1 MNLYKREKYLKK
13 IRPFYSEEDLI
24 KVITG
29 VRRCGKSSLMETI
42 CDELK
47 QTMGVK
53 DEQIIYIDLDSRKNR
68 NIKTADAL
76 ETLIES
82 QTTPKE
88 KIYLFIDE
96 IQNVDSFEEVIN
108 GYRTD
113 GGYSIFITGSNSYL
127 LSGEM
132 STKLTG
138 RYIEFELYTLSFDE
152 YLEMKRFYNKDIN
165 PNTIVELNNYI
176 LEGGFPRTIQ
186 FDDLQVKR
194 TYTESVVR
202 EIFEKDIRKR
212 VKIRNREAFESV
224 EHFIINNFG
233 ATTSIS
239 GLQESLEKNG
249 MKISRATLSN
259 YIKILVDAKILYE
272 CSRFDMKSKKSLSG
286 EKKYYVSDL
295 SFYFSLNTDNKI
307 NYGPVLENIVYFY
320 AKSQGYSISVGRIGK
335 LECDFILRDHKMN
348 YAYVQVAYTI
358 ALSKITEDRE
368 YKSLESIRDN
378 YPKYVMTTDYLLQN
392 RNGIKHVNLIDF
404 IISNSTF

>member
-29 VRRCGKSSLMETI
+29 VRRCGKSSIMETI

-76 ETLIES
+76 EALIDNH
-82 QTTPKE
+82 TTTKE

-127 LSGEM
+127 LSGEL

-176 LEGGFPRTIQ
+176 LEGGFPRTVQ

-212 VKIRNREAFESV
+212 VKIKNREAFESV

-295 SFYFSLNTDNKI
+295 SFFFSLNTDNKI

-320 AKSQGYSISVGRIGK
+320 AKSHDYSISVGRIGK

-358 ALSKITEDRE
+358 ALSKKTEDRE

-392 RNGIKHVNLIDF
+392 RNGIKHVNLMDF

>member
-127 LSGEM
+127 LSGEL

-272 CSRFDMKSKKSLSG
+272 CSRFDMKSKKPLSG

-358 ALSKITEDRE
+358 ALSKKTEDRE

-404 IISNSTF
+404 IISNSKF

>member
-127 LSGEM
+127 LSGEL

-392 RNGIKHVNLIDF
+392 RNGIKPVNLIDF
-404 IISNSTF
+404 IISNSKF

>member
-127 LSGEM
+127 LSGEL
-132 STKLTG
+132 STKLIG

-176 LEGGFPRTIQ
+176 LEGVFPRTIQ

-404 IISNSTF
+404 IISNSKF

>member
-127 LSGEM
+127 LSGEL

-212 VKIRNREAFESV
+212 VKIKNREAFESV

-295 SFYFSLNTDNKI
+295 SFFFSLNTDNKI

-320 AKSQGYSISVGRIGK
+320 AKSHDYSISVGRIGK

-358 ALSKITEDRE
+358 ALSKKTEDRE

-404 IISNSTF
+404 IISNSKF

>member
-82 QTTPKE
+82 QTTSKE

-127 LSGEM
+127 LSGEL

-404 IISNSTF
+404 IISNSKF